1 MKSWHKGE
9 ILDLH
14 CSELETGRGDPPA
27 WALEAFSP
35 EAENSTNF

>member
-9 ILDLH
+9 ILDLN

-27 WALEAFSP
+27 WASGAFSP